1 MKNVV
6 QDLTS
11 AGLDWAREKWKFGV
25 GSKFIRQ
32 GEKNAVK
39 YADEII
45 VLSKGVQ
52 KYFIEDGDKAES
64 NSIGNQRELI
74 RDFAAERP
82 GLHLVEEYADD
93 GYTGT
98 NFERPG
104 FKRMMEDIKSGK
116 INCII
121 VKDLS
126 RLGRNY
132 IEMGKYLEQIFPMM
146 GIQNIPFKCPH
157 KLILLFLIFSTIT
170 IEKSQMHSSEFGGYT
185 SSSRVF

>member
-1 MKNVV
+1 MALFFYK
-6 QDLTS
+6 
-11 AGLDWAREKWKFGV
+11 
-25 GSKFIRQ
+25 
-32 GEKNAVK
+32 EKNKDIRAAA
-39 YADEII
+39 YLR
-45 VLSKGVQ
+45 LS
-52 KYFIEDGDKAES
+52 IEDGDKAES

-121 VKDLS
+121 VKDDCVI
-126 RLGRNY
+126 
-132 IEMGKYLEQIFPMM
+132 IEPTQKDLENQGFVAGSICF
-146 GIQNIPFKCPH
+146 
-157 KLILLFLIFSTIT
+157 
-170 IEKSQMHSSEFGGYT
+170 
-185 SSSRVF
+185 

>member
-1 MKNVV
+1 MALFFYK
-6 QDLTS
+6 
-11 AGLDWAREKWKFGV
+11 
-25 GSKFIRQ
+25 
-32 GEKNAVK
+32 EKNKDIRAAA
-39 YADEII
+39 YLR
-45 VLSKGVQ
+45 LS
-52 KYFIEDGDKAES
+52 IEDGDKAES

-146 GIQNIPFKCPH
+146 GIRFIANQRTVSCVPVQYARGRKQNLHSK
-157 KLILLFLIFSTIT
+157 KLQKAESAGKAHCLHLWTRTLLA
-170 IEKSQMHSSEFGGYT
+170 QG
-185 SSSRVF
+185 